1 MKPSQADEAA
11 IRVLLDLTSTDFAED
26 VPVVAGLFDHD
37 GHLLSWASNQRERT
51 GDPTA
56 HAEVLV
62 LRDAGRA
69 SAAGRAGSAAKTG
82 DWRFEDVTLAVTLE
96 PCAMC
101 AGAILN
107 ARIPRVVF
115 GAYEPKTGAA
125 GSVLDVLREP
135 RNLHRPEVVGGVL
148 AEECGQVLSNWFS
161 SVRERG

>member
-11 IRVLLDLTSTDFAED
+11 IRALLGLTPTGDAED
-26 VPVVAGLFDHD
+26 VPVVAGLFDRE
-37 GHLLSWASNQRERT
+37 GRMLCWASNKRETT

-69 SAAGRAGSAAKTG
+69 GTGAKAG
-82 DWRFEDVTLAVTLE
+82 DWRVDDVTLAVTLE

-107 ARIPRVVF
+107 ARVPRVVF

-125 GSVLDVLREP
+125 GSLIDVLREP

-148 AEECGQVLSNWFS
+148 AQECGQVLSTWFA

>member
-1 MKPSQADEAA
+1 MIRKLLGLTPASTSQ
-11 IRVLLDLTSTDFAED
+11 D
-26 VPVVAGLFDHD
+26 VPVVAGLFDED
-37 GHLLSWASNQRERT
+37 GALVSWASNQREAT

-62 LRDAGRA
+62 LRGA
-69 SAAGRAGSAAKTG
+69 SDGST
-82 DWRFEDVTLAVTLE
+82 WRLNELTLAVTLE

-125 GSVLDVLREP
+125 GSLLDVLREP
-135 RNLHRPEVVGGVL
+135 RNVYKPEVVGGVL
-148 AEECGQVLSNWFS
+148 AQECGQVLSTWFS
-161 SVRERG
+161 NVRERA

>member
-1 MKPSQADEAA
+1 MIRKLLSLTPASTSQ
-11 IRVLLDLTSTDFAED
+11 D
-26 VPVVAGLFDHD
+26 VPVVAGLFDED
-37 GHLLSWASNQRERT
+37 GALVSWASNQREAT

-62 LRDAGRA
+62 LRGA
-69 SAAGRAGSAAKTG
+69 SDGTT
-82 DWRFEDVTLAVTLE
+82 WRLDELTLAVTLE

-125 GSVLDVLREP
+125 GSLLDVLREP
-135 RNLHRPEVVGGVL
+135 RNVYKPEVVGGVL
-148 AEECGQVLSNWFS
+148 AQECGQVLSTWFS
-161 SVRERG
+161 NVRERA

>member
-1 MKPSQADEAA
+1 VKPSQADEAA
-11 IRVLLDLTSTDFAED
+11 IRTLLGLTPASTTQD
-26 VPVVAGLFDHD
+26 VPVVAGLFDNQ
-37 GHLLSWASNQRERT
+37 GQLVAWASNQREAT

-62 LRDAGRA
+62 LRDA
-69 SAAGRAGSAAKTG
+69 SAGGS
-82 DWRFEDVTLAVTLE
+82 WRLDELTLAVTLE

-115 GAYEPKTGAA
+115 GAYELKTGAA
-125 GSVLDVLREP
+125 GSFFDVLREP

-148 AEECGQVLSNWFS
+148 AQECGQVLSTWFA
-161 SVRERG
+161 SVRERA

>member
-1 MKPSQADEAA
+1 MIRKLLGLTPASTSQ
-11 IRVLLDLTSTDFAED
+11 D
-26 VPVVAGLFDHD
+26 VPVVAGLFDED
-37 GHLLSWASNQRERT
+37 GALVSWASNQREAT

-62 LRDAGRA
+62 LRGA
-69 SAAGRAGSAAKTG
+69 SDGTT
-82 DWRFEDVTLAVTLE
+82 WRLDELTLAVTLE

-125 GSVLDVLREP
+125 GSLLDVLREP
-135 RNLHRPEVVGGVL
+135 RNVYKPEVVGGVL
-148 AEECGQVLSNWFS
+148 AQECGQVLSTWFS
-161 SVRERG
+161 NVRERA

>member
-11 IRVLLDLTSTDFAED
+11 IRALLDLTSTDFAED

-37 GHLLSWASNQRERT
+37 GQLLSWASNQRERT

-62 LRDAGRA
+62 LRDAHKG
-69 SAAGRAGSAAKTG
+69 GS
-82 DWRFEDVTLAVTLE
+82 WRLDEVTLAVTLE

-107 ARIPRVVF
+107 ARVPRVVF

-135 RNLHRPEVVGGVL
+135 RNFHRPEVVGGVL
-148 AEECGQVLSNWFS
+148 AEECREVLSAWFS
-161 SVRERG
+161 RVRERG

>member
-1 MKPSQADEAA
+1 MKQSQADEAA
-11 IRVLLDLTSTDFAED
+11 IRALLDLTSTNNAED

-56 HAEVLV
+56 HAELLV

-69 SAAGRAGSAAKTG
+69 GQGAKTG
-82 DWRFEDVTLAVTLE
+82 DWRLEDVTLAVTLE

-107 ARIPRVVF
+107 ARVPRVVF

-135 RNLHRPEVVGGVL
+135 RNFHRPEVVGGVL
-148 AEECGQVLSNWFS
+148 AEECREVLSAWFS
-161 SVRERG
+161 RVRERG

>member
-1 MKPSQADEAA
+1 MKQSQADEAA
-11 IRVLLDLTSTDFAED
+11 IRALLDLTSTDFAED

-37 GHLLSWASNQRERT
+37 GQLLSWASNQRERT

-69 SAAGRAGSAAKTG
+69 GPRAKTG
-82 DWRFEDVTLAVTLE
+82 GWRLDEVTLAVTLE

-148 AEECGQVLSNWFS
+148 AEECGQVLSTWFS

>member
-1 MKPSQADEAA
+1 LKPSQADEAA
-11 IRVLLDLTSTDFAED
+11 IRALLDLTPTADAED
-26 VPVVAGLFDHD
+26 VPVVAGLFDRE
-37 GHLLSWASNQRERT
+37 GRMLCWASNKRETT

-69 SAAGRAGSAAKTG
+69 ATGANAG
-82 DWRFEDVTLAVTLE
+82 DWRLDDVTLAVTLE

-107 ARIPRVVF
+107 ARVPRVVF

-125 GSVLDVLREP
+125 GSLIDVLREP

-148 AEECGQVLSNWFS
+148 AQECGQVLSTWFA

>member
-1 MKPSQADEAA
+1 M
-11 IRVLLDLTSTDFAED
+11 LC
-26 VPVVAGLFDHD
+26 
-37 GHLLSWASNQRERT
+37 WASNKRETT

-69 SAAGRAGSAAKTG
+69 GTGAKAG
-82 DWRFEDVTLAVTLE
+82 DWRLDDVTLAVTLE

-107 ARIPRVVF
+107 ARVPRVVF

-125 GSVLDVLREP
+125 GSLIDVLREP

-148 AEECGQVLSNWFS
+148 AQECGQVLSTWFA